1 MKNSDQV
8 NERQED
14 QAQEAAQNL
23 RMEAYAANDA
33 TAKVERTEDFKTGDV
48 SQKLVDSLQ
57 RIASL
62 SSRLPAEMLDD
73 FVANSSGVFD
83 SRLLA
88 VVKNPQDFQL
98 GDAQKPE
105 DIQAFLKK
113 ITA

>member
-33 TAKVERTEDFKTGDV
+33 TTKVERTEDFKTGDV

-62 SSRLPAEMLDD
+62 SSRLP
-73 FVANSSGVFD
+73 
-83 SRLLA
+83 
-88 VVKNPQDFQL
+88 KNPQEFQL